1 MASFIFL
8 IRVKILKISETGKK
22 KLERQI
28 RKWVKD
34 PKAFM
39 KEYGFCKQDDYYTEI
54 ENIVWNYVGNNHIL
68 SMITHDPDSLE
79 YIDNKILELYE
90 KI

>member
-1 MASFIFL
+1 M
-8 IRVKILKISETGKK
+8 RREILKISKTGKK

-28 RKWVKD
+28 KKWVED

-54 ENIVWNYVGNNHIL
+54 ENIVWNYVNNNHIL
-68 SMITHDPDSLE
+68 STITHDPGSLE
-79 YIDNKILELYE
+79 YIESKILEVYE
-90 KI
+90 KM